1 VSVTSVS
8 YVDQTGTTQTWASSN
23 YTVDAPAG
31 PEARMG
37 RVVPG
42 YNVPYPVTRAVVE
55 RGDGAVRGG
64 LRRGAAVPYG
74 IKAAMK
80 LLIGN
85 WWQNRE
91 AATIVRASADVL
103 PLGVDALLWPFKAF

>member
-1 VSVTSVS
+1 
-8 YVDQTGTTQTWASSN
+8 
-23 YTVDAPAG
+23 
-31 PEARMG
+31 MG
-37 RVVPG
+37 RVMPG
-42 YNVPYPVTRAVVE
+42 YNVPYPVTRAVVNAVTI
-55 RGDGAVRGG
+55 RFVAGYGAA
-64 LRRGAAVPYG
+64 AAVPYG

-80 LLIGN
+80 LLIAN